1 MPAIQR
7 RRQRLRWN
15 RLSDLEQR
23 LDARFKRELEK
34 GNVPGAQ
41 LALRRADRIRAALM
55 ASAPSDVRTYTDFD

>member
-15 RLSDLEQR
+15 RLTDLEHR
-23 LDARFKRELEK
+23 LDDRFKRELEN

-41 LALRRADRIRAALM
+41 VALSRADRIRAALM
-55 ASAPSDVRTYTDFD
+55 TSAPFEVRTYTDFD